1 MKNFIRKAYAFIF
14 SICLL
19 VPAFALGNKE
29 DAGVFTD
36 RAGNQIEL
44 PTKIEKIAV
53 FAPSTFKIV
62 DGLGLK
68 NKVIAVDTY
77 SAGKDASLKELPAF
91 DMMKPDTEKIIALN
105 PDLIF
110 TTGMSKAGGKDPF
123 KPVREAGICV
133 LDIPTSTS
141 FDAIYEDI
149 EFIASALGVRQKGVK
164 MANGIKKEIE
174 KYKKIA
180 NTIPA
185 EKRKTVYVE
194 IGAPPYLYS
203 TGKNTYMNEALEIIG
218 AKNIFADQ
226 EGWISISEEQVL
238 AKNPD
243 IILTQVDYIDQPVEN
258 VKTREGW
265 NVIKA
270 VKNNNVYLINADYL
284 AQPCQHIVKGVEEI
298 AKFIYPEY
306 FK

>member
-1 MKNFIRKAYAFIF
+1 MKIFFKKAYAVIF

-19 VPAFALGNKE
+19 VPVFAFGNKE
-29 DAGVFTD
+29 AGGVKD
-36 RAGNQIEL
+36 RSGNQIEL
-44 PTKIEKIAV
+44 PTKIERIAI

-62 DGLGLK
+62 DGLGLR

-77 SAGKDASLKELPAF
+77 SAGTDESLKKLPAF
-91 DMMKPDTEKIIALN
+91 DMMKPDTEKIIALK

-141 FDAIYEDI
+141 FNAIYEDI
-149 EFIASALGVRQKGVK
+149 EFVASVLGVHDKGTK
-164 MANGIKKEIE
+164 MVDGMKKEIE
-174 KYKKIA
+174 KYKKITNA
-180 NTIPA
+180 IPA

-194 IGAPPYLYS
+194 IGTPPHMYS

-226 EGWISISEEQVL
+226 EGWLAISEEQVL

-243 IILTQVDYIDQPVEN
+243 VILTQVHYIDQPVEN
-258 VKTREGW
+258 IKTRAGW

-270 VKNNNVYLINADYL
+270 VKNNNVHLINADYL